1 MKTIGTARVSG
12 IALMLTSAASN
23 QGGAALGAMAFPAIG
38 PVGVVAVRQ
47 FVTAVV
53 LTPIVR
59 PRFRGLHR
67 RQWWPILGLV
77 VVFSVMNLSL
87 YVAVDRIGL
96 GLAVTLEFLGPLT
109 VAVAG
114 SRRMRDIACALLAGV
129 GVVVLTNP
137 GPTADVTG
145 IALALLAAAAWG
157 SYILLNRTLG
167 QRLPGLQGTAVAS
180 GVTAATWIPIALAWF
195 TFHAPTV
202 ASIALS
208 VACGLMSSIVPYV
221 ADLLTLRRVPA
232 QMFGTFTSVN
242 PVWAALS
249 GWLVLDQALDCTEW
263 IGIGLIVISN
273 VIVSARGLCRSQP
286 RQTIDERDAGRLGRP
301 RRSGRLTR
309 DDDRLGQRSVG
320 VEVEGMTD
328 VPVPV
333 RYAAH
338 SRTGAPQLPAIAEGV
353 ARPGRPFGRGTR
365 RSVRST
371 ASRRGRRARYLRL
384 APGRRDSGHRR

>member
-1 MKTIGTARVSG
+1 MRLHPSCPPTADTTHASG
-12 IALMLTSAASN
+12 IALMLTSAASS

-87 YVAVDRIGL
+87 YAAVDRIGL

-114 SRRMRDIACALLAGV
+114 SRHARDIACALLAGV
-129 GVVVLTNP
+129 GVVVLTNA
-137 GPTADVTG
+137 GPATDVIG
-145 IALALLAAAAWG
+145 IALALLAAVAWG

-180 GVTAATWIPIALAWF
+180 VATAAAWIPIALAWF
-195 TFHAPTV
+195 TFHVPTA
-202 ASIALS
+202 ASVALS

-221 ADLLTLRRVPA
+221 ADLLALRRVPA
-232 QMFGTFTSVN
+232 PMFGTFTSIN

-249 GWLVLDQALDCTEW
+249 GWVVLDQALDRNEW
-263 IGIGLIVISN
+263 IGIGLIVVSN
-273 VIVSARGLCRSQP
+273 VAVSASGLHRSQP
-286 RQTIDERDAGRLGRP
+286 RQAVDQRDAGRLGRP
-301 RRSGRLTR
+301 RRSGRLAR
-309 DDDRLGQRSVG
+309 DDDRLGQGSVG
-320 VEVEGMTD
+320 VEVEGVAD
-328 VPVPV
+328 VLVPV

-338 SRTGAPQLPAIAEGV
+338 PRTGAPELAAITDGV
-353 ARPGRPFGRGTR
+353 ARPGWPLGRG
-365 RSVRST
+365 
-371 ASRRGRRARYLRL
+371 ARRGVRVRRRAEGFGVRG
-384 APGRRDSGHRR
+384 AGG